1 MPNPIEK
8 IFGSRLRAKILAWL
22 FTHTEKSFFV
32 RQLASIL
39 KDDPTNLS
47 REMARLETLGILRSK
62 RGRQLKHFQA
72 NRDCPFFKELKGLV
86 LKTAGVEGKL
96 GEMLKSIPGIHY
108 ALIFGTYA
116 EGRETLDGDIDLM
129 IIGESGVDKL
139 NSSLKKVGK
148 QLGLEIHYV
157 LYSMDEFNAK
167 KKEKDGF
174 LMDVLKGEKIMLAG
188 TEDGLT
194 LGLETSASASS
205 GKV

>member
-22 FTHTEKSFFV
+22 FTHTEESFFV

-62 RGRQLKHFQA
+62 RGGQLKHFQA
-72 NRDCPFFKELKGLV
+72 NRACPFFKELKGLV

-96 GEMLKSIPGIHY
+96 GEMLKSLPGIDY
-108 ALIFGTYA
+108 AFIFGAYA
-116 EGRETLDGDIDLM
+116 EGQETAGGEIDLM
-129 IIGESGVDKL
+129 IIGEEGADRLNPSLNRVGRKL
-139 NSSLKKVGK
+139 GR
-148 QLGLEIHYV
+148 EIHYV

-174 LMDVLKGEKIMLAG
+174 LMDVLKREKIMLAG

-194 LGLETSASASS
+194 PGLENSTSASR